1 MSLFA
6 YNKNMKRLV
15 LILSFAVLALVSYGQ
30 EAVQPEPAQ
39 SCILRRGDRY
49 TVDGVT
55 YYNSTAFRGYLKN
68 NNTDLFAQYN
78 KGYKLG
84 MAGWGLFVYGTV
96 MMPISAFMFII
107 TRAHPDEPVTN
118 QSTTYET
125 YDGGIDPAFGIWI
138 SSFALA
144 SAAFCASI
152 PMLGVGYHKMHKSVD
167 AYNVSLQ
174 PAPQT
179 YWSIQ
184 VSGNGIG
191 VAYNF

>member
-1 MSLFA
+1 M
-6 YNKNMKRLV
+6 KN
-15 LILSFAVLALVSYGQ
+15 AVLFLLLLFVAVLSYGQ
-30 EAVQPEPAQ
+30 EVAQ
-39 SCILRRGDRY
+39 AEQTQSYIVRHGDRY
-49 TVDGVT
+49 TVEGMT
-55 YYNSTAFRGYLKN
+55 YINSTEFRGYLKN
-68 NNTDLFAQYN
+68 INPEVFAQYD
-78 KGYKLG
+78 KGFRIG
-84 MAGWGLFVYGTV
+84 MAGWGLLAYGTV

-144 SAAFCASI
+144 SAALCVSI
-152 PMLGVGYHKMHKSVD
+152 PLLGVGYHKMHKSVD
-167 AYNVSLQ
+167 DYNVSHRA
-174 PAPQT
+174 APQT

>member
-1 MSLFA
+1 M
-6 YNKNMKRLV
+6 KN
-15 LILSFAVLALVSYGQ
+15 AVLFQLLFVAVMSYGQ
-30 EAVQPEPAQ
+30 EVMQPQPLQ
-39 SCILRRGDRY
+39 SCILRYGDQY
-49 TVDGVT
+49 TVGST
-55 YYNSTAFRGYLKN
+55 IYENSTAFRNYLKN
-68 NNTDLFAQYN
+68 TNHEILSQYDN
-78 KGYKLG
+78 GYRIG
-84 MAGWGLFVYGTV
+84 MTGWGLFVYGTV

-144 SAAFCASI
+144 SAALCVSI
-152 PMLGVGYHKMHKSVD
+152 PLLGVGYHKMHKSVD
-167 AYNVSLQ
+167 DYNVSHRA
-174 PAPQT
+174 APQT

>member
-1 MSLFA
+1 MRKIVLFLSLS
-6 YNKNMKRLV
+6 L
-15 LILSFAVLALVSYGQ
+15 LAAVSYGQ
-30 EAVQPEPAQ
+30 EVVQPEPAQ
-39 SCILRRGDRY
+39 SCIVRKGDRY
-49 TVDGVT
+49 TVNDVT
-55 YYNSTAFRGYLKN
+55 YYNSTEFRGYLKN
-68 NNTDLFAQYN
+68 TNPEVFAQYDQ
-78 KGYKLG
+78 GYRIG
-84 MAGWGLFVYGTV
+84 MTGWGLFVYGTV

-144 SAAFCASI
+144 SAVLCVSI
-152 PMLGVGYHKMHKSVD
+152 PLLGVGYHKMHKSVD
-167 AYNVSLQ
+167 DNNVSHRA
-174 PAPQT
+174 APQT

-184 VSGNGIG
+184 LSGNGIG